1 MKIDIPFE
9 YGAQLHTLPLNKEG
23 RVISIH
29 INRRGTELTVKHVS
43 GDKIEYNDFFIDE
56 LEHIKETT
64 CGFGG

>member
-9 YGAQLHTLPLNKEG
+9 YGDKVNIIPLNKEG

-43 GDKIEYNDFFIDE
+43 GDKIEYSDFS
-56 LEHIKETT
+56 
-64 CGFGG
+64 G

>member
-9 YGAQLHTLPLNKEG
+9 YGDKVNIIPLNKEG

-29 INRRGTELTVKHVS
+29 INRRGNELTVKHVS

>member
-9 YGAQLHTLPLNKEG
+9 FGYKVGIIPLMKEG

>member
-9 YGAQLHTLPLNKEG
+9 FGDKVGIIPLMKEG
-23 RVISIH
+23 RVISVH
-29 INRRGTELTVKHVS
+29 VNRCGVEVTVKHVS
-43 GDKIEYNDFFIDE
+43 GDKIEYSDFFPDE